1 MVAKTVTGS
10 VSSPVTTEYAG
21 NYIYNKVLG
30 RGISVSLAFF
40 NHPEGYVS
48 NDSGSLN
55 YVYQYKDHFEGG
67 ALIKGMVY
75 LFSERAS
82 WRVSKEYHI
91 SIITTMAL
99 LVQQRL

>member
-1 MVAKTVTGS
+1 M
-10 VSSPVTTEYAG
+10 
-21 NYIYNKVLG
+21 N
-30 RGISVSLAFF
+30 LAFF

-82 WRVSKEYHI
+82 WRVGKRVSYIDNNNDGVISPSTEIIEEIDEGDSPNTKISKE
-91 SIITTMAL
+91 
-99 LVQQRL
+99 R